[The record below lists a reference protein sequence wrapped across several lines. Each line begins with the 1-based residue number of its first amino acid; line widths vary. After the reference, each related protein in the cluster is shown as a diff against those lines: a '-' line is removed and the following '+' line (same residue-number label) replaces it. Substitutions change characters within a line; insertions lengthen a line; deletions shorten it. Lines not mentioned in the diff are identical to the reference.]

1 VKRILILGRNHTD
14 PGFTLPDT
22 LAAAV
27 QPHLRAELT
36 VVPAY
41 IQDIEVTA
49 APGEVLVTHGGDDLA
64 AFDAVFM
71 HGWFADWKDEI
82 LAIASYLRKHNV
94 PFLNSEAEHQ
104 RSTSKV
110 SQAVLFGMAGLPVPR
125 TFYRAQLHASDDQ
138 AVSRCISYI
147 GLPLILKQANG
158 NKGSNNFLIKTR
170 DELIEKLR
178 EHPDLRF
185 IAQQFIPNNGDVR
198 VILYKATPHMVI
210 ARHADGDGHLHNV
223 SQGGKATLVDPSAL
237 PTGIIDAC
245 VTASTLMHRELSG
258 MDIVE
263 SKDGAWYI
271 LESNN
276 MPQLTS
282 GAFADEKAK
291 LLANVLTTLAQ

>member
-1 VKRILILGRNHTD
+1 MKRILILGRHHTD
-14 PGFTLPDT
+14 SGFTLPET

-27 QPHLRAELT
+27 QPHLVEGFEG
-36 VVPAY
+36 VPAY
-41 IQDIEVTA
+41 LQNIEITA
-49 APGEVLVTHGGDDLA
+49 APGEVVVSHSGHDLA
-64 AFDAVFM
+64 EFDAVFM
-71 HGWFADWKDEI
+71 HGWFADWKDEV

-125 TFYRAQLHASDDQ
+125 TFYRAQLDESDER
-138 AVSRCISYI
+138 AIERCIRYI

-170 DELIEKLR
+170 EELITKLR
-178 EHPDLRF
+178 EHVGLRF

-198 VILYKATPHMVI
+198 VILYKGTPHMVI
-210 ARHADGDGHLHNV
+210 ARQADGDGHLHNV
-223 SQGGKATLVDPSAL
+223 SQGGRATLVDTKTL
-237 PTGIIDAC
+237 PADILQAC
-245 VTASTLMHRELSG
+245 AQASSLMYRELSG

-263 SKDGAWYI
+263 SKDGHWYI

-291 LLANVLTTLAQ
+291 LLAGVLTTLAR